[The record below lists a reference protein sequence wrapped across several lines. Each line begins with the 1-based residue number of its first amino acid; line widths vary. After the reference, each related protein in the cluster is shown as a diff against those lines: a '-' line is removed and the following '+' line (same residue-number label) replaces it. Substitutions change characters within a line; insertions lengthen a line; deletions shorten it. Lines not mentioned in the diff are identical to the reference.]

1 MGKYQS
7 GVKRAEPR
15 AIGPHPIWRGI
26 GCLLMV
32 LVPLM
37 SYAAAEITMPFL
49 QARGLVPRELL
60 FIPQTPDWLWVAP
73 VLAQAFQAVFGRYGI
88 FAILALTIIYIVLI
102 GGIMTALYSYIY
114 QLTAPS
120 RYGPMDA
127 PPIRT
132 KVKKYKR

>member
-1 MGKYQS
+1 MGKYHS

-15 AIGPHPIWRGI
+15 ATGPQPIWRGI

-32 LVPLM
+32 LVPIL
-37 SYAAAEITMPFL
+37 SYAAAEVTMPFFRD
-49 QARGLVPRELL
+49 QGLVPRELL
-60 FIPQTPDWLWVAP
+60 STPQTPDWMRIAP
-73 VLAQAFQAVFGRYGI
+73 VVAQTYHFLFGRPG
-88 FAILALTIIYIVLI
+88 ILATLLLTVIYILFI
-102 GGIMTALYSYIY
+102 GGVLSVFYAFMY

-127 PPIRT
+127 PPPRV

>member
-15 AIGPHPIWRGI
+15 QTGPHPIWRGI

-32 LVPLM
+32 LIPII
-37 SYAAAEITMPFL
+37 SFAAAEVTMPFF
-49 QARGLVPRELL
+49 QDRGLVPRELL
-60 FIPQTPDWLWVAP
+60 ITPQTPDWLYFATP
-73 VLAQAFQAVFGRYGI
+73 IAQAYQFLFARPGI
-88 FAILALTIIYIVLI
+88 LATLALTFIYIIFI
-102 GGIMTALYSYIY
+102 GGIMTLVYGFMY
-114 QLTAPS
+114 QMTAPS

-127 PPIRT
+127 PPIRG